1 MIGLA
6 RLEDKLILIIKDR
19 KIRIFSIGRTV
30 APATRGRIFER
41 QQEAI
46 NQYVAATLMLAA
58 NAVMRFIIFKL
69 IK

>member
-6 RLEDKLILIIKDR
+6 RLEDRNILIIKDR

-46 NQYVAATLMLAA
+46 NQYIAATLTLAA
-58 NAVMRFIIFKL
+58 NAVMRSIIFKL